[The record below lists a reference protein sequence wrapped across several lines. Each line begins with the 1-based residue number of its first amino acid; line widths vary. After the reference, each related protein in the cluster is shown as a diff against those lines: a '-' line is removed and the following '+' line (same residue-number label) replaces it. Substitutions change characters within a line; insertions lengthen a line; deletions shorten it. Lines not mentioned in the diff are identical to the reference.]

1 MVNSRLFF
9 VIIDIVGACVFEW
22 SFKDLVC
29 HFLCL
34 ETKKV
39 TPPVKGSRA
48 RKKITNDADI
58 FFKGVRDPRSGFKR
72 NPIPA

>member
-1 MVNSRLFF
+1 MVNRGLFF

-39 TPPVKGSRA
+39 TPACQGQSG
-48 RKKITNDADI
+48 KKENYE
-58 FFKGVRDPRSGFKR
+58 RR
-72 NPIPA
+72 